1 MAPKRV
7 RKEPQRFT
15 YDGDEHLLGSKKVK
29 KCKDKKKNHIKY
41 ENYKKEMAKKK
52 VAKKV
57 RKSQVRPGGPQTRQ
71 PKKKTKEG
79 QKN

>member
-41 ENYKKEMAKKK
+41 ENYKEKKTKKK

-57 RKSQVRPGGPQTRQ
+57 HKSQGDP
-71 PKKKTKEG
+71 KTKQLKKMNKG
-79 QKN
+79 GHKN